1 MARPEALMLNSEGAR
16 AKVVAARFAG
26 GFVMLTLF
34 ADQETALARAPVASA
49 PRVGDEIHVRLDPAF
64 CAVFSD

>member
-1 MARPEALMLNSEGAR
+1 MARPEALMLGPEGAR

-34 ADQETALARAPVASA
+34 ADQEAALARVPVGSA
-49 PRVGDEIHVRLDPAF
+49 PKVGDEVHVRLDPAF